1 VARRADKH
9 SVRDSLSESA
19 HPSQLIRVS
28 ASELLLSAGQDGGA
42 GDDGVGGSERRLGET
57 TRRRAARPSARVL
70 DPGSLKRRSLELRSA
85 GDDGTRTETRTA
97 AGIFYLIVGEM
108 LGPFFALVSL
118 LVGDNI
124 VRTSVLGHAVLG
136 VKPVDHILC
145 LVSTEGPA
153 AGPES
158 RIPAVTTAY
167 VRTGA
172 P

>member
-1 VARRADKH
+1 M
-9 SVRDSLSESA
+9 SA

-28 ASELLLSAGQDGGA
+28 PSELLLSAGQDRGA
-42 GDDGVGGSERRLGET
+42 GDDGVGGSERLGET
-57 TRRRAARPSARVL
+57 TRKLAARPSARVL
-70 DPGSLKRRSLELRSA
+70 DLASLKLRSLELRSA
-85 GDDGTRTETRTA
+85 GDDEVRTETRTA

-136 VKPVDHILC
+136 VKPVDYNLC

-153 AGPES
+153 AGPETQ
-158 RIPAVTTAY
+158 IPAVTTAY
-167 VRTGA
+167 VPAGA